1 MYFPILALIYL
12 LIPCTF
18 ANGCHQGKDNIGCP
32 TAIGTDVFTTAIA
45 DFCNN
50 HFLVPNSLPTTVSI
64 NVGNSWPGL
73 IYSLTIYEDEFGTDV
88 SLWANF
94 RVDRTSNGDPYV
106 LDYALCISLLGQASI
121 GNHTESNYGDDC
133 AYSQGSS
140 FGGWGNTDFGTVF
153 AEPICPPGKGCLPWN
168 IRPLGC

>member
-1 MYFPILALIYL
+1 MTVSSGFSYMNPRMRTHSSAILKGQVSPVQVHRGNLHCSLPLQPDPPKLLIMCFPTLALIYL

-73 IYSLTIYEDEFGTDV
+73 VYSLPIYEDEFGTDV
-88 SLWANF
+88 SLW
-94 RVDRTSNGDPYV
+94 
-106 LDYALCISLLGQASI
+106 
-121 GNHTESNYGDDC
+121 
-133 AYSQGSS
+133 
-140 FGGWGNTDFGTVF
+140 GTVTREASPHASHMLIVRRAPDSQF
-153 AEPICPPGKGCLPWN
+153 P
-168 IRPLGC
+168 RR